1 MKRKGGPALE
11 RLQDS
16 VSYYPDTA
24 FVEKADIPDRS
35 KYFQHLYT
43 HMFIEDV
50 KLGIMPIGGRTLKKQ
65 FTIALEPSDTNWA
78 QIVESALS
86 PREYHHG
93 LASEVCDFVA
103 QCAVELL
110 LFDTST
116 YEIVY
121 LSEQKSGKLAGFEFV
136 HINPVTIVQRGN
148 NLLQV
153 LPNELAAEL
162 GKPGQIELKPE
173 RILAFHLP
181 SGFQGKMDELM
192 ELISIL
198 SSPVAPDFYMKE
210 MASGSMK
217 TPYEVKTHIYRRKV
231 ALASATKLYGWNA
244 RLAFQEEALEYYLIH
259 RSLLFEHF
267 KIGLRESILE
277 TLNQGI
283 KRAGGQ
289 LGFDTKII
297 VIGLP
302 TLNDVKIADDH
313 LQKGDLRFA
322 EIMETFRV

>member
-1 MKRKGGPALE
+1 MKRKDGSVLE

-16 VSYYPDTA
+16 VSYYPDAA
-24 FVEKADIPDRS
+24 FIDKRGIPNRS
-35 KYFQHLYT
+35 KYFQQLYT

-50 KLGIMPIGGRTLKKQ
+50 KLGIMPIGGRTHKKQ
-65 FTIALEPSDTNWA
+65 FTIALEPSDPNWV

-86 PREYHHG
+86 PDEYHHG
-93 LASEVCDFVA
+93 LASEVCDFVS

-110 LFDTST
+110 LFDSST
-116 YEIVY
+116 FEIVY

-136 HINPVTIVQRGN
+136 HINPVTIVQKGN
-148 NLLQV
+148 TLLQV
-153 LPNELAAEL
+153 LPNELAAKL

-173 RILAFHLP
+173 RIIAFHLP
-181 SGFQGKMDELM
+181 CGFRDKMDELM
-192 ELISIL
+192 ELLSIL

-210 MASGSMK
+210 MASRSIK
-217 TPYEVKTHIYRRKV
+217 TPYEVKTHIYNHKV

-244 RLAFQEEALEYYLIH
+244 RLIFQEEVLEYYLIH
-259 RSLLFEHF
+259 RSLQFEQF
-267 KIGLRESILE
+267 RIELRDTILE

-289 LGFDTKII
+289 LGFDTQII
-297 VIGLP
+297 VNGLP

-322 EIMETFRV
+322 EILETFRA